1 MASIENKY
9 GIHNRKLHIMYKA
22 RHFSKKNTCVIAV
35 EGLLKNLT
43 HSAVYIVA
51 SSCGFNLQ
59 YCEMEIILCQ
69 LPVWQVISTLFVI
82 LFSE

>member
-1 MASIENKY
+1 MAAIENKY
-9 GIHNRKLHIMYKA
+9 GIHNRKLQMMYKT
-22 RHFSKKNTCVIAV
+22 RHFSKENSCVIAI

-51 SSCGFNLQ
+51 SPCGFNLQ
-59 YCEMEIILCQ
+59 YCEMEIILRQ
-69 LPVWQVISTLFVI
+69 LSMWQVISPVSVI